1 MVIANNDNFL
11 TFSRLN
17 EYVFVFQSIFTNSV
31 PIYVEFISTHINNIY
46 QFKYGPLDEHNNID
60 IYAVMRFGNV
70 NQIILTITKII
81 YEFLQQHKCA
91 ILRFSG
97 STESR
102 TRFFTRWIYLNWDY
116 MQCTFIMY
124 GYDNIKKWHKLK
136 KSHRVEAVLL
146 KININ

>member
-1 MVIANNDNFL
+1 MVIDKNDNCL
-11 TFSRLN
+11 KFSKLN
-17 EYVFVFQSIFTNSV
+17 ECTFVFQSLFTNGV

-60 IYAVMRFGNV
+60 VYAVMSFVNV
-70 NQIILTITKII
+70 NLIILTITKIM
-81 YEFLQQHKCA
+81 YEFLQQHKSA

-97 STESR
+97 STKSR
-102 TRFFTRWIYLNWDY
+102 TIFFTRWIYSNWDY
-116 MQCTFIMY
+116 MQCNFIMY

-136 KSHRVEAVLL
+136 KAHRVEAVLL